1 MNSLNLDQQSTT
13 PKTIDPI
20 TDLHALRLP
29 ANYGVTLGVKK
40 LLTTVPVGK
49 PKKSSFFRSH
59 TDEAMRFPAMLLE
72 NKEANE
78 SYLVMPY
85 VAQSISE
92 LVRPMVL
99 HAVIDRQ
106 NNVSLVPVP
115 LPDSSGK
122 RNPWHES
129 LAQAVEHAKSKWIRI
144 SANMHLGN
152 YEVYE
157 AEGALPD
164 PDWPSCTMDELVR
177 IAFRGKIIDSL
188 EHPVVQSLLGRI

>member
-1 MNSLNLDQQSTT
+1 MQNSNSPSQPDSA
-13 PKTIDPI
+13 PVN
-20 TDLHALRLP
+20 DLSALRLP
-29 ANYGVTLGVKK
+29 ANYGGTLGVKK
-40 LLTTVPVGK
+40 LLTTVPVTK

-78 SYLVMPY
+78 SYLVTPD

-92 LVRPMVL
+92 LVRPVVL
-99 HAVIDRQ
+99 QAAIDRQ
-106 NNVSLVPVP
+106 NNMFLIPVP

-129 LAQAVEHAKSKWIRI
+129 RAQAVEHAKSKWIRI
-144 SANMHLGN
+144 SSNMHLGN

-157 AEGALPD
+157 AEGTLPD
-164 PDWPSCTMDELVR
+164 PEWPSCTMDELVR
-177 IAFRGKIIDSL
+177 IAFRGKITDSL
-188 EHPVVQSLLGRI
+188 EHPVVQSLLGRV

>member
-1 MNSLNLDQQSTT
+1 MQNSNSPSQPDSA
-13 PKTIDPI
+13 PVN
-20 TDLHALRLP
+20 DLSALRLP
-29 ANYGVTLGVKK
+29 ANYGGTLGVKK
-40 LLTTVPVGK
+40 LLTTVPVTK

-59 TDEAMRFPAMLLE
+59 TNEAMRFPAMLLE

-188 EHPVVQSLLGRI
+188 EHPAVQSLLGRI

>member
-1 MNSLNLDQQSTT
+1 MHSLNLDQQPIT
-13 PKTIDPI
+13 PKAIDPI

-40 LLTTVPVGK
+40 LLTTVPVTK

-78 SYLVMPY
+78 SYLVLPY

-92 LVRPMVL
+92 LVRPMML

-129 LAQAVEHAKSKWIRI
+129 LAQAVEYAKNKWIRI
-144 SANMHLGN
+144 SSNMHLGN

-188 EHPVVQSLLGRI
+188 EHPAVQSLLGRI